1 MCVVHDD
8 LDARSDE
15 CTSYRGARN
24 VGSVAINGWSPLDAR
39 LPWGGFK
46 NSGSGHDLSKT
57 SLLAFLRKK
66 VVTTVL

>member
-1 MCVVHDD
+1 M
-8 LDARSDE
+8 
-15 CTSYRGARN
+15 
-24 VGSVAINGWSPLDAR
+24 DAR